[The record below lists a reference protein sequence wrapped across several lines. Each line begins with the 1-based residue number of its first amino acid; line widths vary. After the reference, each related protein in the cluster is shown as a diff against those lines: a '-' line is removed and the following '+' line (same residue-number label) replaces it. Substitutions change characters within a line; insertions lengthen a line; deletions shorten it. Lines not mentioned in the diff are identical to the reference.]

1 MLLSRYLAKLAQDI
15 DRQYS
20 MPSGKI
26 KKEDAAKKLAELRAS
41 QLAVIAPKRVDYRF
55 RALSAGN
62 QIAWVTAIRW
72 LTRGCPEETRPKPIP
87 HAALV
92 RAELTRACNNVAMI
106 DLPMVRLTRLI
117 LGLHKRKAVGGHRP
131 TRRWLVYAIFNMELH
146 ALANTRAALKSKEAR
161 RGSENGVYLADIRG
175 LSFQRTLERLALLH
189 LGKKRCLTFE
199 RHAAEYELEIN
210 SVSLHMIKAV
220 LQWWVNRKRLGK
232 SQGGKKFPKLPIWS
246 TNDRLYLQASEGAC
260 VARIRSL
267 RVLYGEVI
275 HFKPAGFDV
284 IHRGDQTPRAKREK
298 RLKRKRKKKGTDGA
312 SSEQDGAQDDDGA
325 AQIDEAKIEAVFK
338 DLDSSNSGQ
347 LTEPQ
352 IRAGL
357 QALLGPNI
365 PDELESRM
373 VEILDT
379 DQSGV
384 ADLAKFMQGVTLI
397 SQENIE
403 DGLGL
408 YGDADDDSDLDDLD
422 TDVAALQQKYGV
434 DAD

>member
-1 MLLSRYLAKLAQDI
+1 MAKLAQDI
-15 DRQYS
+15 DQQYS
-20 MPSGKI
+20 TNPGKN
-26 KKEDAAKKLAELRAS
+26 KKEDAAKKLADLRAS
-41 QLAVIAPKRVDYRF
+41 QLAVIAPKRVDFRF

-62 QIAWVTAIRW
+62 QMAWVTAIRW
-72 LTRGCPEETRPKPIP
+72 LTRGCPEATRPKPIP

-92 RAELTRACNNVAMI
+92 RAELTRASNNVAMI

-117 LGLHKRKAVGGHRP
+117 LGLHKRRAVGGHRP

-146 ALANTRAALKSKEAR
+146 AIANTKAALKSKETR

-175 LSFQRTLERLALLH
+175 LSFHRTLERLALLH
-189 LGKKRCLTFE
+189 LGKKRCLTYE

-210 SVSLHMIKAV
+210 SVSLHIIKAV

-260 VARIRSL
+260 VARMRSL

-275 HFKPAGFDV
+275 HSKPIDHDV
-284 IHRGDQTPRAKREK
+284 TRPDQSPSAKRTREK
-298 RLKRKRKKKGTDGA
+298 KFKRKRKKGKNGA
-312 SSEQDGAQDDDGA
+312 SLEQDVTQDDDGA
-325 AQIDEAKIEAVFK
+325 SQVDEARIEAVFK

-347 LTEPQ
+347 LNEPQ

-357 QALLGPNI
+357 QTLLGPNI
-365 PDELESRM
+365 PDDLESRM
-373 VEILDT
+373 VEIIDT
-379 DQSGV
+379 DRSGFADLPKFIRGV
-384 ADLAKFMQGVTLI
+384 ALI
-397 SQENIE
+397 SQQDIS

-422 TDVAALQQKYGV
+422 TGVAALQQKFG
-434 DAD
+434 ADDE